1 MMNKENVFDKSVM
14 ECRASVLTQHYLQE
28 LKEEFNNIEVDDNKN
43 ITEEF
48 YKFGVGTNKTDIINW
63 FNQRVNIREEK

>member
-1 MMNKENVFDKSVM
+1 M

-43 ITEEF
+43 ITEGF

>member
-1 MMNKENVFDKSVM
+1 MMNKENIFDKSIM
-14 ECRASVLTQHYLQE
+14 ECRASVLTQHYLRE
-28 LKEEFNNIEVDDNKN
+28 LKEEFNNIELDDNNN

-48 YKFGVGTNKTDIINW
+48 YRFGVGTNKTDIINW

>member
-14 ECRASVLTQHYLQE
+14 KCRASVLTQHYLQE

-43 ITEEF
+43 ITEGF